1 MRVCPET
8 SSGITKP
15 SEHEAERGEAQ
26 ERQRFSI
33 EVLPILGEPAA
44 SIEPSEGALD
54 DPAFGQDHKSLG
66 LIGTLD
72 NFSFQMRQHA
82 RQSLVEFGSLIAAVG
97 EQLFQKRKH
106 PKQGR
111 HDENAAIA
119 ILNIGRMDDGMKQ
132 QAQCVYK
139 NMPLLTLDCFARI
152 IVGRIDAGPP
162 FSALFTL
169 WLSMMAAVGLAS
181 LSACSRHFT

>member
-1 MRVCPET
+1 MTWVSELVSMKAILLSYFVECGLKRIPSKRSGYDEM
-8 SSGITKP
+8 SSN
-15 SEHEAERGEAQ
+15 
-26 ERQRFSI
+26 
-33 EVLPILGEPAA
+33 
-44 SIEPSEGALD
+44 
-54 DPAFGQDHKSLG
+54 
-66 LIGTLD
+66 LI
-72 NFSFQMRQHA
+72 SM
-82 RQSLVEFGSLIAAVG
+82 VEFGSLIAAVG

-152 IVGRIDAGPP
+152 IAGRIDAGPP